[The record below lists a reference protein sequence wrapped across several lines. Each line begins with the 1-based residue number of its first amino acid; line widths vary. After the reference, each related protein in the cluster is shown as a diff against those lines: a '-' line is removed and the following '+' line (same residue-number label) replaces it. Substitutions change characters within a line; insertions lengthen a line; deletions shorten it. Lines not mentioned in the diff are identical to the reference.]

1 MLLIG
6 FGKVFHF
13 FTQFKFDVIVVVKN
27 GGSQKVVNP
36 IYMNICRHPGY
47 VEQ

>member
-13 FTQFKFDVIVVVKN
+13 FTQFKFDVIVVVK
-27 GGSQKVVNP
+27 KMEVVKT
-36 IYMNICRHPGY
+36 
-47 VEQ
+47 